1 MALSKVN
8 PNFVEQTPYGRRN
21 MWINGAMQVW
31 QRGTT
36 FNSVAHPAYT
46 VDRMRNAYTSWNDNT
61 FNITQST
68 DVPTGQG
75 FQYSWQVVKPTVEVS
90 QPAAA
95 QFNFSQPIEI
105 QNLQH
110 LKYGTSSAETC
121 TLSFWVKSSH
131 AGTYTVRPLA
141 GTRFLYD
148 TYTIDAA
155 NTWEYKQIQIVG
167 DTNTAISGTANAVG
181 MYVQFW
187 LDHGS
192 DKAAGTDGRGTWVS
206 TGQSYKQGV
215 SSGFTTSGNNAT
227 FNITGIQFEVGD
239 TATPFEHRPFNDV
252 WEECQRYCTVYNV
265 GGGNVHVNNYIGN
278 HAPCPGSGGHIDV
291 GNRCEWFL
299 SYPVKRS
306 NPTITVTDPTHMRWL
321 GPNNAVRDGTGA
333 VTYPVGTS
341 IQRANIFQ
349 GVAGDFPTSV
359 SPSYWGHSNSSTYP
373 KITID
378 AEL

>member
-1 MALSKVN
+1 
-8 PNFVEQTPYGRRN
+8 
-21 MWINGAMQVW
+21 
-31 QRGTT
+31 
-36 FNSVAHPAYT
+36 
-46 VDRMRNAYTSWNDNT
+46 MRNAYVSWNDNT
-61 FNITQST
+61 FNVTQST
-68 DVPTGQG
+68 DVPAGQG
-75 FQYSWQVVKPTVEVS
+75 FQYSWQVVKPTVEAS
-90 QPAAA
+90 QPAGA

-131 AGTYTVRPLA
+131 AGTYSVRPLA
-141 GTRFLYD
+141 GSRFLYE

-155 NTWEYKQIQIVG
+155 NTWEYKKIQIVG

-181 MYVQFW
+181 MYVMFW

-192 DKAAGTDGRGTWVS
+192 NNDTGTDGRGTWVP

-265 GGGNVHVNNYIGN
+265 GGGNVHSNNIIGN
-278 HAPCPGSGGHIDV
+278 SAPCPGSGGHIDV
-291 GNRCEWFL
+291 GNRCEWYL

-306 NPTITVTDPTHMRWL
+306 QPTITVTDPTHMRWL
-321 GPNNAVRDGTGA
+321 GPGNAIRDGNGA
-333 VTYPVGTS
+333 VTYPVGTG

-359 SPSYWGHSNSSTYP
+359 SPSFWGHSNSSTYP

>member
-36 FNSVAHPAYT
+36 FNSAAHASYT
-46 VDRMRNAYTSWNDNT
+46 TDRMRNAYISWNDNT
-61 FNITQST
+61 FNVTQST

-75 FQYSWQVVKPTVEVS
+75 FQYSWQVVKPTVEAS

-131 AGTYTVRPLA
+131 AGTYSIKPFA
-141 GTRFLYD
+141 GSRFLYE

-155 NTWEYKQIQIVG
+155 NTWEYKKIQIVG
-167 DTNTAISGTANAVG
+167 DTGSAISGTANAVG
-181 MYVQFW
+181 MYVLFW

-192 DKAAGTDGRGTWVS
+192 NNATGTDGRGTWVPNGS
-206 TGQSYKQGV
+206 GYKQGV

-227 FNITGIQFEVGD
+227 FNITGIQFEVGN

-265 GGGNVHVNNYIGN
+265 GGGNTHSNNHIGN
-278 HAPCPGSGGHIDV
+278 NAPCPGSGGHIDV

-306 NPTITVTDPTHMRWL
+306 QPTITVTDPTHMRWL
-321 GPNNAVRDGTGA
+321 GPSNAIRDGNGA
-333 VTYPVGTS
+333 VTYPVGTG

-349 GVAGDFPTSV
+349 GVNGDFPTSV
-359 SPSYWGHSNSSTYP
+359 SPSFWGHSGGGTYP